1 MPKLGIF
8 NKSLKVKLHF
18 DEASINK
25 KIAEKT
31 SYASYIKYVNHSSG
45 SGKTIPGIELD
56 LDALKKAHHFDIPRN
71 QLPNGDPFPG
81 YVDGEDPVAVIQLD
95 FQKKD
100 IREQNFYLYLSSGQL
115 ALFIPSFHRLKCRL
129 ICVDGEWQFY
139 NSSDGSVAGVVSLIY
154 AKSGNPGDKG
164 GLLLTAAFPRQMSY
178 ELEKI
183 LTWVD

>member
-1 MPKLGIF
+1 M
-8 NKSLKVKLHF
+8 
-18 DEASINK
+18 
-25 KIAEKT
+25 
-31 SYASYIKYVNHSSG
+31 NHPSG
-45 SGKTIPGIELD
+45 SGKTFPAIELD

-81 YVDGEDPVAVIQLD
+81 YIDGEDPVAVIQLDFEGLD

-115 ALFIPSFHRLKCRL
+115 ALFIPSFYRLKCHL
-129 ICVDGEWQFY
+129 VCLDLEWQFY
-139 NSSDGSVAGVVSLIY
+139 NSNDGSVAGVVSLIY
-154 AKSGNPGDKG
+154 AKSGNPKDKG
-164 GLLLTAAFPRQMSY
+164 GLLLTAVFPREMSY